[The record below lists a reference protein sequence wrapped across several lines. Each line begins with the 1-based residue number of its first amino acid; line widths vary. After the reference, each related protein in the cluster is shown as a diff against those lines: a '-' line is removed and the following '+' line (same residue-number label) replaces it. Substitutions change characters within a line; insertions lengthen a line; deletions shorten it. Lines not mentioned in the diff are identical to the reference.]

1 MFLQTPLRHSTGCNL
16 AERACHRTCAS
27 HITLRAELSSKQ
39 RDILHFSR
47 EGHVSSR
54 GHNSRL
60 HAVVASEAS
69 TSDQDPLVDKTGTRW
84 PAKKQ
89 VRSGQEAIQEL
100 GLGTWRLRGRVGGPF
115 EALAAQIEG
124 AWRHYFTRE
133 LCLFPL
139 PQDLKFCDSMDKDK
153 SVGVWSYM
161 DLPDPEKG
169 APGYPRL
176 LIENRAYA
184 TKAFRK
190 LHLELAHRQDG
201 LQVLHCV
208 LYPRLEYDLPI
219 LSFDMVGSEGSGRV
233 SLAIADPCPASMD
246 RSLPPVY
253 VQAAEMLQ
261 EKFGLQNN
269 RTVPEWGQAIFSDMC
284 VIVRPENPDELARF
298 IQYCIALHQTHLILS
313 QRAYPV
319 TQYKQK
325 EQRLAD
331 IRGAH
336 ERYCAKQQEN
346 GKTRRVL
353 EAAFGGE
360 FATRYMSEI
369 MFDAPAEAGAAAL

>member
-1 MFLQTPLRHSTGCNL
+1 
-16 AERACHRTCAS
+16 
-27 HITLRAELSSKQ
+27 
-39 RDILHFSR
+39 
-47 EGHVSSR
+47 
-54 GHNSRL
+54 
-60 HAVVASEAS
+60 
-69 TSDQDPLVDKTGTRW
+69 
-84 PAKKQ
+84 
-89 VRSGQEAIQEL
+89 
-100 GLGTWRLRGRVGGPF
+100 
-115 EALAAQIEG
+115 
-124 AWRHYFTRE
+124 
-133 LCLFPL
+133 
-139 PQDLKFCDSMDKDK
+139 
-153 SVGVWSYM
+153 M

-169 APGYPRL
+169 AQGYPRL

-208 LYPRLEYDLPI
+208 LYPHLDYDLPI
-219 LSFDMVGSEGSGRV
+219 LSFDMVGSEGGRV

-253 VQAAEMLQ
+253 VQAAELLQ
-261 EKFGLQNN
+261 EKYGLQNN

-284 VIVRPENPDELARF
+284 VIVRPENPDELSRF
-298 IQYCIALHQTHLILS
+298 IQYCIALHQTHLMLS

-319 TQYKQK
+319 TQQK

-331 IRGAH
+331 IRVAH
-336 ERYCAKQQEN
+336 ERYCAKQLEN

-360 FATRYMSEI
+360 FATRYMAEI
-369 MFDAPAEAGAAAL
+369 MFDSPASSDSV